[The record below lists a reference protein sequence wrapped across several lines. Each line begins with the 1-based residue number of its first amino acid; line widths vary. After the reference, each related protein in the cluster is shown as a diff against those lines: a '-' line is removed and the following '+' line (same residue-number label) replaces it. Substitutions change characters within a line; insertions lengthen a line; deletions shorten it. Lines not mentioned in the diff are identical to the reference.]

1 MKNLQQLCTALVLTL
16 ILALSTFA
24 GEITTMIAPP
34 APPASQATEIAL
46 NLLQSVLLL
55 F

>member
-1 MKNLQQLCTALVLTL
+1 MKDLQQLCPALILTL
-16 ILALSTFA
+16 ILALSAFA
-24 GEITTMIAPP
+24 GEMTTMIAPP
-34 APPASQATEIAL
+34 APPASEATEIGL